1 MKRTI
6 IVFSAIVLALAAVA
20 TVAVKPASA
29 GGSATNGNGQ
39 YLACGTTQVSIP
51 DTTVRGPS
59 GSVHLLARL
68 LVPGDLKGHS
78 VTVTAQ
84 AVNNE
89 SVRSGSNIIIAS
101 DGTSFTLNDVE
112 SSDGKVT
119 TSSGVLTLGDN
130 VDFSVQL
137 GPKGIFSGGG
147 NLTVSVDC
155 SAAPPPSKD
164 CSVDVAVTKT
174 ADKAQYQVGDSA
186 TYTVSVANVEQDWC
200 TATNV
205 HVQDSLPAQFTATSV
220 SDSRCAI
227 SGSPGAQILT
237 CELGDLQTTFTG
249 AQPVVFTVSGHM
261 TAASD
266 AVSNQACAYPKQADS
281 NESNNCSTVV
291 VKVTAPPQTQP
302 APTPVPKPKPKAHQ
316 PVVHKPVKHHPKPHH
331 TKKHHP
337 KAHQP
342 KAPHYTP

>member
-186 TYTVSVANVEQDWC
+186 TC
-200 TATNV
+200 
-205 HVQDSLPAQFTATSV
+205 
-220 SDSRCAI
+220 DSRCAI